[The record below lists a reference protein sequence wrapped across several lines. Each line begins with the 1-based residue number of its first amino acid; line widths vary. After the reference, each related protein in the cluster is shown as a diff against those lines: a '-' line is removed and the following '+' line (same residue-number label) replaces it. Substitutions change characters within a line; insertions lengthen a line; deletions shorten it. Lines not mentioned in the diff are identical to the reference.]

1 MTPDGSRTRFRRCH
15 AAALGFLLA
24 SAVSPVGA
32 AEIGV
37 AIAAIRIVPPHP
49 DRPFRPVFTEQQI
62 RSYVKETPGHRCD
75 VAAIVEALSHRYRF
89 LGYVPTIQAACEE
102 DGLHLTIRESSHRID
117 LITFDPA
124 EISRIGVT
132 QDSEFEEKAR
142 LYPVPAGGPRALLRA
157 LLETREGDLYNFQR
171 YRDDRLALARLG
183 YRIAFIGGAARDAED
198 YPPGAYL
205 VQSLAPPP
213 ADRSSRRE
221 TNYLGATGGYAPNA
235 GGSVGLLYQKDALFG
250 RYDQLTITPT
260 YDSQIGGAITYR
272 SPLLAHRE
280 DPRRLYDFEI
290 DLFSNFQHNR
300 DLLGVET
307 DQRRSGIGGS
317 IGIRPLGIRAPNN
330 LRLQI
335 GFRHERLDLSR
346 PPPGEE
352 EENLTLLQL
361 GATQEWHHT
370 YRRPSLTLRLAPN
383 FDFALNRGGGARSFV
398 RPSLDATLHSRV
410 PSGLEFD
417 FHFLAGTVDRA
428 VPAVEQWTLGGP
440 TTVRGFREDAVL
452 GRDLTALQSE
462 IWIPFVRSAAAR
474 LPPAADEEDPVLP
487 RFEPRAARFIRMAL
501 FVDGGT
507 MARSAAAGST
517 ALYGAG
523 VGLRFVVPHQ
533 PLIVRID
540 YGWGLGV
547 HGGDSFPYLSL
558 AYRF

>member
-1 MTPDGSRTRFRRCH
+1 
-15 AAALGFLLA
+15 
-24 SAVSPVGA
+24 
-32 AEIGV
+32 
-37 AIAAIRIVPPHP
+37 
-49 DRPFRPVFTEQQI
+49 
-62 RSYVKETPGHRCD
+62 
-75 VAAIVEALSHRYRF
+75 
-89 LGYVPTIQAACEE
+89 
-102 DGLHLTIRESSHRID
+102 
-117 LITFDPA
+117 
-124 EISRIGVT
+124 
-132 QDSEFEEKAR
+132 
-142 LYPVPAGGPRALLRA
+142 
-157 LLETREGDLYNFQR
+157 
-171 YRDDRLALARLG
+171 
-183 YRIAFIGGAARDAED
+183 
-198 YPPGAYL
+198 
-205 VQSLAPPP
+205 
-213 ADRSSRRE
+213 
-221 TNYLGATGGYAPNA
+221 
-235 GGSVGLLYQKDALFG
+235 
-250 RYDQLTITPT
+250 
-260 YDSQIGGAITYR
+260 
-272 SPLLAHRE
+272 
-280 DPRRLYDFEI
+280 
-290 DLFSNFQHNR
+290 
-300 DLLGVET
+300 
-307 DQRRSGIGGS
+307 
-317 IGIRPLGIRAPNN
+317 

-558 AYRF
+558 LRHPLASKASLPSAHRPGRADQPALEAIAIPPRIAPMQKPCPRVVRSLSTRRANRTVTIG